1 MHRRI
6 GSEAS
11 VPYEVHLG
19 WMPHF
24 EFEAF
29 FEPDCAAHAARTASQ
44 MPVKPDMI
52 SFWIFKQQ
60 RQFFTQCFLLAA
72 SSLSSLRP
80 SWAHQPYKHQ
90 LWRLLKLEI
99 RTCQQQLLH
108 LQAYPKLC
116 EVSMAS
122 IRGREQWPPLSGCA
136 RRAEARKASKKTTIC
151 LFCAGSLQRF

>member
-52 SFWIFKQQ
+52 TTTSILH
-60 RQFFTQCFLLAA
+60 TMLL
-72 SSLSSLRP
+72 
-80 SWAHQPYKHQ
+80 
-90 LWRLLKLEI
+90 
-99 RTCQQQLLH
+99 
-108 LQAYPKLC
+108 
-116 EVSMAS
+116 
-122 IRGREQWPPLSGCA
+122 
-136 RRAEARKASKKTTIC
+136 
-151 LFCAGSLQRF
+151 AGSLISPTNTNSGAS